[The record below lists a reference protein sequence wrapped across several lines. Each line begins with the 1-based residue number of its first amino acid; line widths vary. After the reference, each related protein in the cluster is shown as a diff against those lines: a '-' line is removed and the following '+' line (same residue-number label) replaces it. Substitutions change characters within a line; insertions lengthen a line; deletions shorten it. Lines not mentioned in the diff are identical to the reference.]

1 MLKTANEENLR
12 GHGFDKKT
20 VEERRELASKAG
32 KASVQSRRRKKEM
45 KEYVKVIMDTKVPK
59 SAAKSAIAL
68 GLDEKDAT
76 YGALIAAAIVRKAAT
91 GDIKATKMILELI
104 GQDPHLI
111 LREKELEYQK
121 ARDSDE
127 ISIEDI
133 DLARADVYAEDD
145 KEQDG

>member
-32 KASVQSRRRKKEM
+32 KASVQSRRRKKEI
-45 KEYVKVIMDTKVPK
+45 KEYAKMIMETKVPK
-59 SAAKSAIAL
+59 NAAKAVKAL
-68 GLDEKDAT
+68 GLNENDAT
-76 YGALIAAAIVRKAAT
+76 YGALIAASMVRKAMG

-121 ARDSDE
+121 ARDSEE

-133 DLARADVYAEDD
+133 DLARADVYADDD

>member
-12 GHGFDKKT
+12 DHGFDKKT

-133 DLARADVYAEDD
+133 DLARADVYADDD

>member
-133 DLARADVYAEDD
+133 DLARADVYAGDD

>member
-1 MLKTANEENLR
+1 MLKTANEGNLR
-12 GHGFDKKT
+12 DHGFDKKT

-133 DLARADVYAEDD
+133 DLARADIYADDD

>member
-1 MLKTANEENLR
+1 MLKTANEGNLR
-12 GHGFDKKT
+12 DHGFDKKT

-133 DLARADVYAEDD
+133 DLARADVYADDD
-145 KEQDG
+145 KEQDC

>member
-1 MLKTANEENLR
+1 MLTTANEQNLR
-12 GHGFDKKT
+12 GYGFDKKT

-45 KEYVKVIMDTKVPK
+45 KEYIKVIMDTKVPK
-59 SAAKSAIAL
+59 SAAKAATSL

-76 YGALIAAAIVRKAAT
+76 YGALIAAAIVKKAAT

-121 ARDSDE
+121 ARDSEE

-133 DLARADVYAEDD
+133 DLARADVYADDD

>member
-68 GLDEKDAT
+68 GLGEKDAT

-133 DLARADVYAEDD
+133 DLARADVYADDD

>member
-1 MLKTANEENLR
+1 MLKTANEGNLR
-12 GHGFDKKT
+12 DHGFDKKT

-133 DLARADVYAEDD
+133 DLARADVYADDD

>member
-1 MLKTANEENLR
+1 
-12 GHGFDKKT
+12 
-20 VEERRELASKAG
+20 
-32 KASVQSRRRKKEM
+32 M

-133 DLARADVYAEDD
+133 DLARADVYADDD
-145 KEQDG
+145 KKQDG